1 MLSLLD
7 ELCGGLKK
15 RFYDGRV
22 LARVRIDGGE
32 VVEAAYRSF
41 AVLFE

>member
-7 ELCGGLKK
+7 ELRGGLEK
-15 RFYDGRV
+15 RFHNGGV
-22 LARVRIDGGE
+22 LARVRVDGGE